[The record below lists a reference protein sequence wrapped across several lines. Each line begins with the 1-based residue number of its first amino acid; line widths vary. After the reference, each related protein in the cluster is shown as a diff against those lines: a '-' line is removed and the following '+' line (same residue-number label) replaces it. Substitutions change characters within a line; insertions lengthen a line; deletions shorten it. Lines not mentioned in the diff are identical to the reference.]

1 METNRCSLSLDYD
14 EFGGEPTFKKFMNI
28 TENG

>member
-1 METNRCSLSLDYD
+1 METNRCSLSLWDD
-14 EFGGEPTFKKFMNI
+14 EFGGEPMFKKFINI